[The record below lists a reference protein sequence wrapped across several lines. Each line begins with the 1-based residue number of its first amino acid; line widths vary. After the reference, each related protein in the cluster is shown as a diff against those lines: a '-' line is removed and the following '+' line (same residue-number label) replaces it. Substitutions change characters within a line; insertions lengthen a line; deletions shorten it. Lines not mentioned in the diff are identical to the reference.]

1 MNGTKGIEAL
11 IKTLQR
17 FMDTSLTGTLPLVI
31 TDTNA
36 NIGINAIAIYALE
49 DSTFTTLD
57 YVAEGDDLDAETIS
71 AGHIWYVP
79 IKGTVTLA
87 TGAVIVYQHKV
98 SGN

>member
-1 MNGTKGIEAL
+1 MKTDLQIL
-11 IKTLQR
+11 IKTLQELT
-17 FMDTSLTGTLPLVI
+17 DKSLTNTKPLVI

-36 NIGINAIAIYALE
+36 NTGIDGLAIYALE

-57 YVAEGDDLDAETIS
+57 YVAEGDDLSVETLT
-71 AGHIWYVP
+71 AGHTWFIP

-87 TGAVIVYQHKV
+87 TGAVIVYQNNN